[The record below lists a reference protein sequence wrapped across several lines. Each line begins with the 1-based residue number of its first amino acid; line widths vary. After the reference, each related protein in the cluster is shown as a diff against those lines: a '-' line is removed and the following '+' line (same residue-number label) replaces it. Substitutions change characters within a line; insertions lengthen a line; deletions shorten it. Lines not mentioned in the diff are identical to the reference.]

1 MSENK
6 RAKILVMGVGGGGC
20 NAVDSMI
27 EAGVDSAEFVAVNTD
42 GQALEVSKAPHKI
55 AIGKTTTKGLGAGAR
70 PDVGKGA
77 AEESRDEIRDYL
89 NDVDM
94 LFITAGMGGGTGTG
108 AAPVIAQMAKEKNI
122 LTVAVVTKPFEF
134 EGAVRMKNAES
145 GIAQLKEN
153 VDSMIVIPNNN
164 LLKVLGDNV
173 SFMGA
178 FKHADTV
185 LRDAIRG
192 LTDLIAT
199 STKLNLDFADVKTIM
214 KGKGMAHLAIGEA
227 EGKDKTRKAVETAIM
242 SNLLDTNISGAT
254 GVLLYIVGGNTLGLK
269 EANDASQLVRRCV
282 SADANIIFG
291 TGFEESFGDKV
302 KVLIVATG
310 FEENQQRS
318 PFKNYKNQY
327 GDHAIMDNST
337 FASTY
342 HVSQHIIG
350 TEGAE
355 VAADKDYEQ
364 QPQQPQYRQPIPGG
378 YQAYPGFTARPVSY
392 DSVFGQNQQ
401 QPQQPVQPVQQ
412 TVQPSQP
419 QPTTNPQGKKTAP
432 WLSRM
437 MNRNI

>member
-1 MSENK
+1 
-6 RAKILVMGVGGGGC
+6 
-20 NAVDSMI
+20 
-27 EAGVDSAEFVAVNTD
+27 
-42 GQALEVSKAPHKI
+42 
-55 AIGKTTTKGLGAGAR
+55 
-70 PDVGKGA
+70 
-77 AEESRDEIRDYL
+77 
-89 NDVDM
+89 
-94 LFITAGMGGGTGTG
+94 
-108 AAPVIAQMAKEKNI
+108 
-122 LTVAVVTKPFEF
+122 
-134 EGAVRMKNAES
+134 
-145 GIAQLKEN
+145 
-153 VDSMIVIPNNN
+153 MIVIPNNN